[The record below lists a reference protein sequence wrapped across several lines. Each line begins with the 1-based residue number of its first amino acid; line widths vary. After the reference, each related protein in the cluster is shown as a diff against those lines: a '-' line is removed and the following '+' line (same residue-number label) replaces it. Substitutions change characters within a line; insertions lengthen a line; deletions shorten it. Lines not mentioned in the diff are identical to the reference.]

1 MFAPEATIQSGSK
14 WDFQVTLTGPVIDPT
29 FLILLTSS
37 DPTSVPV
44 VAATELTA
52 GQTSGAFL
60 GGVATSSRTSA
71 GFLNGRN
78 SPRVTASGTEK
89 A

>member
-60 GGVATSSRTSA
+60 GGLPPLR
-71 GFLNGRN
+71 GLRPDFL
-78 SPRVTASGTEK
+78 TAAIHLE
-89 A
+89 